1 MFSFASVCRLQ
12 SLNDGRWPRNS
23 SECATSEFTFQ
34 ASAWSTIFGR
44 TQYAYRLR
52 VYRIQIM
59 GREISWVHQKY
70 WSSGSEFL
78 KPPFLWTQPACLLH
92 LYAMPCS
99 TITTLLHYLQ
109 KPANTQ
115 CMHLSVLAFLL
126 WQRVWLIWL
135 DRDGTYA
142 TGSHHRFTHVALEI
156 PVRHCPIL
164 CKWGSSSQM
173 SHEHIHH
180 IIIKRY

>member
-1 MFSFASVCRLQ
+1 MYTLIHRYRDTYIERESQRMRERERETVVTDMVSFASVCKLQ

-78 KPPFLWTQPACLLH
+78 KPPFLWTQPAWIWKLLAAPVCN
-92 LYAMPCS
+92 AMLNHHY
-99 TITTLLHYLQ
+99 TIALLAKTCKHSLHA
-109 KPANTQ
+109 PVSAS
-115 CMHLSVLAFLL
+115 LSSLAKGLADL
-126 WQRVWLIWL
+126 A
-135 DRDGTYA
+135 G
-142 TGSHHRFTHVALEI
+142 
-156 PVRHCPIL
+156 
-164 CKWGSSSQM
+164 
-173 SHEHIHH
+173 
-180 IIIKRY
+180 